1 MSGLR
6 GKPVGNT
13 WNWRP
18 VMMPW
23 SLTQTNWRRLKVVS
37 LFLAGEVLILARC
50 FQFCNSRIVSILAS
64 CGRLS
69 AIVPDLANRPRQLV
83 FLTPIDS
90 QLNDF
95 LNEIHQIALLE
106 PSIVER
112 IDEDLDLHAK
122 KKKLL
127 RLADAEFLAGQT
139 LDLPKLQLQLRELQ
153 IDQIQLE
160 TGRPRTDAYIVY
172 LFLMLR
178 GFNGGCKDQHA
189 RLLLEESITLR
200 LWLEHLGLQLPPAS
214 TLSDNLNAVSNQTRA
229 LIHQVQLRYI
239 VQQGLDDFQK
249 CFIDST
255 AVEANTERPTDSI
268 ILVRLIA
275 RVCTAGGNLH
285 RLDLP
290 DMNPIGL
297 LEQQEELRR
306 LSQQIHFLSGKA
318 RGEAKR
324 KKWYFQL
331 IRRVRRLRKRLLR
344 DSGDGS
350 PESGEPC
357 RSATES
363 SSDGRRSP
371 VPHRSDLAA
380 LEQTANVCERRIM
393 AEEKVPIAEKIIS
406 LSDSDASFIVKGG
419 WNTVVGYR
427 PQLARSGS
435 GFVAALVLPRGNAAD
450 SRHLVAMV
458 KEQITN
464 TGVIPA
470 MTSADD
476 GYSSQEGREEV
487 LGLGV
492 KVVSISGAK
501 GKRLLEAQQWKSRP
515 YRQARAERS
524 AIESLVFTLKEGF
537 EFGEMARRTHENV
550 LAEMLEKVLAYNIS
564 QIIRVRKK
572 LSESEQMER
581 AAA

>member
-1 MSGLR
+1 
-6 GKPVGNT
+6 
-13 WNWRP
+13 
-18 VMMPW
+18 
-23 SLTQTNWRRLKVVS
+23 VS
-37 LFLAGEVLILARC
+37 T
-50 FQFCNSRIVSILAS
+50 LAS
-64 CGRLS
+64 RERLS
-69 AIVPDLANRPRQLV
+69 DLVPDLANRPRQLV

-95 LNEIHQIALLE
+95 LNEIHLIALFG

-112 IDEDLDLHAK
+112 IDEDLDRHAK

-127 RLADAEFLAGQT
+127 RLADAQFLAGQT
-139 LDLPKLQLQLRELQ
+139 PDLPKLQLQLRELKVDD
-153 IDQIQLE
+153 IELE
-160 TGRPRTDAYIVY
+160 TGRPRTDAYLVY

-229 LIHQVQLRYI
+229 LIHQVQLRSI
-239 VQQGLDDFQK
+239 LEQGLDDFQK

-255 AVEANTERPTDSI
+255 AVEANTERPTDST

-275 RVCTAGGNLH
+275 RVCTTGSTLH
-285 RLDLP
+285 RWDLA
-290 DMNPIGL
+290 DMNQIGL
-297 LEQQEELRR
+297 LEQLEELRR
-306 LSQQIHFLSGKA
+306 MSQQIHFLNGKA
-318 RGEAKR
+318 RGVAKR
-324 KKWYFQL
+324 QKVYFQL
-331 IRRVRRLRKRLLR
+331 LRRVRRLRKRLLR
-344 DSGDGS
+344 DL
-350 PESGEPC
+350 ESVRRNLE
-357 RSATES
+357 
-363 SSDGRRSP
+363 GRA
-371 VPHRSDLAA
+371 DLLPSRRLAAEDALGLIAEDLTA
-380 LEQTANVCERRIM
+380 LEQAANVCERRVM
-393 AEEKVPIAEKIIS
+393 AEEKVPMAEKIIS

-435 GFVAALVLPRGNAAD
+435 GFVSALVLPRGNAAD

-476 GYSSQEGREEV
+476 GYSSQEGLEEV
-487 LGLGV
+487 LHLGI

-501 GKRLLEAQQWKSRP
+501 GKKLIEAPQWKSQP

-537 EFGEMARRTHENV
+537 EFGEMVRRTHENV

-572 LSESEQMER
+572 LSEPEQMER

>member
-1 MSGLR
+1 M
-6 GKPVGNT
+6 
-13 WNWRP
+13 
-18 VMMPW
+18 
-23 SLTQTNWRRLKVVS
+23 
-37 LFLAGEVLILARC
+37 LILARR
-50 FQFCNSRIVSILAS
+50 FQICNSRIVSILAS

-69 AIVPDLANRPRQLV
+69 ASVPDLANRPRQLV

-106 PSIVER
+106 PSIVEC

-127 RLADAEFLAGQT
+127 RLADAEFLASQT
-139 LDLPKLQLQLRELQ
+139 LDLAKLELQLRELQ
-153 IDQIQLE
+153 IDKIQLE
-160 TGRPRTDAYIVY
+160 IGRPRTDAYIVY

-178 GFNGGCKDQHA
+178 GFNGGCKDQYA
-189 RLLLEESITLR
+189 RLLLEESITVK

-214 TLSDNLNAVSNQTRA
+214 TLSDNLNAVSNQTRS
-229 LIHQVQLRYI
+229 LILQVQLRYI
-239 VQQGLDDFQK
+239 VQGRLDDFQK

-255 AVEANTERPTDSI
+255 AVEANTERPTDST

-275 RVCTAGGNLH
+275 RVCTRGSNLH
-285 RLDLP
+285 RWDLP
-290 DMNPIGL
+290 DMNQIGL

-306 LSQQIHFLSGKA
+306 LSQQIHFLNGKA
-318 RGEAKR
+318 RGAAKR
-324 KKWYFQL
+324 QKVYFQL
-331 IRRVRRLRKRLLR
+331 LRRVRRLRKRLLR
-344 DSGDGS
+344 DL
-350 PESGEPC
+350 ESVRANLE
-357 RSATES
+357 
-363 SSDGRRSP
+363 GRADLPPSR
-371 VPHRSDLAA
+371 RLIAEEALCLIAEDLAA
-380 LEQTANVCERRIM
+380 LEQAAQVCERRVM
-393 AEEKVPIAEKIIS
+393 EEEKVPMAEKIIS

-435 GFVAALVLPRGNAAD
+435 GFVSALVLPRGNAAD
-450 SRHLVAMV
+450 SPHLVAMV

-470 MTSADD
+470 MASADD
-476 GYSSQEGREEV
+476 GYSSQEGLEEV
-487 LGLGV
+487 QRLGV

-501 GKRLLEAQQWKSRP
+501 GKKLIEVQQWKSQP
-515 YRQARAERS
+515 YRKARAERS

-572 LSESEQMER
+572 LSEPEQMER

>member
-1 MSGLR
+1 MR
-6 GKPVGNT
+6 
-13 WNWRP
+13 
-18 VMMPW
+18 
-23 SLTQTNWRRLKVVS
+23 
-37 LFLAGEVLILARC
+37 
-50 FQFCNSRIVSILAS
+50 FQICNSLIVSILAS

-83 FLTPIDS
+83 FLTSIDS

-95 LNEIHQIALLE
+95 LNEIHQIALFE
-106 PSIVER
+106 PSIVEH
-112 IDEDLDLHAK
+112 IDEDLDLQAK

-153 IDQIQLE
+153 IDKIQLE

-178 GFNGGCKDQHA
+178 GFNGGCKDKHA

-239 VQQGLDDFQK
+239 YLQQGLDDFQK

-275 RVCTAGGNLH
+275 RVCTAGSRLH

-344 DSGDGS
+344 DLETVRRNL
-350 PESGEPC
+350 ES
-357 RSATES
+357 RSDLPPS
-363 SSDGRRSP
+363 RRLMAEEALCLIAA
-371 VPHRSDLAA
+371 DLAA

-406 LSDSDASFIVKGG
+406 LSDEDASFIVKGG

-435 GFVAALVLPRGNAAD
+435 GFVTALLLPRGNAAD

-501 GKRLLEAQQWKSRP
+501 GKRLLEEQQWKSRP

-524 AIESLVFTLKEGF
+524 AMESLVFTLKEGF
-537 EFGEMARRTHENV
+537 EFGEMARRTHQNV

-572 LSESEQMER
+572 LSELEEMQR

>member
-1 MSGLR
+1 
-6 GKPVGNT
+6 
-13 WNWRP
+13 
-18 VMMPW
+18 
-23 SLTQTNWRRLKVVS
+23 
-37 LFLAGEVLILARC
+37 VLILVQC
-50 FQFCNSRIVSILAS
+50 FQFCNSQIVSTLAS

-69 AIVPDLANRPRQLV
+69 AIVPDLANRARQLV
-83 FLTPIDS
+83 FLTPIDG

-95 LNEIHQIALLE
+95 LNEIHQIARFE

-127 RLADAEFLAGQT
+127 RLADAEFLASQT
-139 LDLPKLQLQLRELQ
+139 LDLPKLQLQLRELK
-153 IDQIQLE
+153 IDKIELE

-178 GFNGGCKDQHA
+178 GFNGGCKDQHS

-200 LWLEHLGLQLPPAS
+200 FWLEDLGLQLPPAS

-229 LIHQVQLRYI
+229 LIQQAQMGYILR
-239 VQQGLDDFQK
+239 QGLDNFQK

-255 AVEANTERPTDSI
+255 AVEANTERPTDST

-275 RVCTAGGNLH
+275 RVCTTGSNLH
-285 RLDLP
+285 RLDLA
-290 DMNPIGL
+290 DMNQIGL
-297 LEQQEELRR
+297 LEQQAELRQ

-324 KKWYFQL
+324 KKLYFQL

-344 DSGDGS
+344 DLEAVRRNLEGRADLPPSRRLM
-350 PESGEPC
+350 GEE
-357 RSATES
+357 AL
-363 SSDGRRSP
+363 GLIAA
-371 VPHRSDLAA
+371 DLRT

-393 AEEKVPIAEKIIS
+393 AQEKVPVAEKIIS

-435 GFVAALVLPRGNAAD
+435 GFVTALVLPRGNAAD
-450 SRHLVAMV
+450 SRHLVVML

-470 MTSADD
+470 MASADD

-492 KVVSISGAK
+492 KVISISGAK
-501 GKRLLEAQQWKSRP
+501 GKRLLQAQQWKSQP
-515 YRQARAERS
+515 YRKARAERS
-524 AIESLVFTLKEGF
+524 AIESLIFTLKDGF
-537 EFGEMARRTHENV
+537 EFGEMARRNHENV
-550 LAEMLEKVLAYNIS
+550 RAEMLEKVLAYNIS

-572 LSESEQMER
+572 LSELEKMER

>member
-1 MSGLR
+1 
-6 GKPVGNT
+6 
-13 WNWRP
+13 
-18 VMMPW
+18 
-23 SLTQTNWRRLKVVS
+23 
-37 LFLAGEVLILARC
+37 
-50 FQFCNSRIVSILAS
+50 
-64 CGRLS
+64 
-69 AIVPDLANRPRQLV
+69 
-83 FLTPIDS
+83 
-90 QLNDF
+90 LNDF
-95 LNEIHQIALLE
+95 LNEIHQIARLE
-106 PSIVER
+106 PSIVEC

-127 RLADAEFLAGQT
+127 RLADAEFLASQT
-139 LDLPKLQLQLRELQ
+139 LDLPKLQLQLRELE
-153 IDQIQLE
+153 IDKIELE

-189 RLLLEESITLR
+189 RLLLEESVTLR

-214 TLSDNLNAVSNQTRA
+214 TLSDNLNAVGNQTRA

-239 VQQGLDDFQK
+239 LQQGLDDFQK

-255 AVEANTERPTDSI
+255 AVEANTERPTDSA

-275 RVCTAGGNLH
+275 RVCTTGGNLH

-306 LSQQIHFLSGKA
+306 LSQQIHFLTGKA
-318 RGEAKR
+318 RAGAKR

-344 DSGDGS
+344 DL
-350 PESGEPC
+350 ETVRRNLE
-357 RSATES
+357 
-363 SSDGRRSP
+363 GRADLPPSR
-371 VPHRSDLAA
+371 RLMAEEALGLIADDLAA
-380 LEQTANVCERRIM
+380 LEQAANVCERRIM
-393 AEEKVPIAEKIIS
+393 AEEEVPVAEKIIS

-435 GFVAALVLPRGNAAD
+435 GFVTALVLPRGNAAD

-492 KVVSISGAK
+492 EVVSISGAK

-515 YRQARAERS
+515 YRQARVERS

-537 EFGEMARRTHENV
+537 EFGEMARRSHQNV

-572 LSESEQMER
+572 LSELEQMER